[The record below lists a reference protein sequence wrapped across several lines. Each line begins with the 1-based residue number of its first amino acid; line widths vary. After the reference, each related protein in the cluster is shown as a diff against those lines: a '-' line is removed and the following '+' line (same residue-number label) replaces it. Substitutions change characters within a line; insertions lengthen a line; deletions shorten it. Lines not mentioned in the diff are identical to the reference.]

1 LRAGASFREWRASG
15 PPERKDF
22 ELARKK
28 RKRAS
33 YRRIDLRERKAIE
46 HALDRGT
53 SCRSIARDLGR
64 SASTIHD
71 EVVRN
76 RVVTRGPGVYV
87 N

>member
-1 LRAGASFREWRASG
+1 M
-15 PPERKDF
+15 
-22 ELARKK
+22 ARKK

-71 EVVRN
+71 EVVRWN
-76 RVVTRGPGVYV
+76 GYNEWDSLKRDKETGERKSRNGRPQAPQEVQ
-87 N
+87 